1 MIGFRAN
8 RYSRLLDELDRLQ
21 DEYTVYAAGHA
32 GYKFL
37 DQYKRLEDKQ
47 GRLPDKQD
55 RLQDEHI
62 GCKTSRI
69 G

>member
-1 MIGFRAN
+1 MSWIGCRM
-8 RYSRLLDELDRLQ
+8 SI
-21 DEYTVYAAGHA
+21 YAAGHA

-37 DQYKRLEDKQ
+37 DQYNRLEDKQ